1 MKLNFSKIEFCVELD
16 FTKIMFHVLC
26 AIVEVAGVA
35 FPIKNS
41 HIELDFCK
49 IKFYTIFKKKIELD
63 ICSIEFFEKT
73 IDIIFLKYSSIYV
86 VSSSLKTIF

>member
-1 MKLNFSKIEFCVELD
+1 MSFYVELD
-16 FTKIMFHVLC
+16 ITKIMFHVLC

-41 HIELDFCK
+41 HIELDFSK
-49 IKFYTIFKKKIELD
+49 IKFYTIFLKKIQLD

-73 IDIIFLKYSSIYV
+73 INSIFLFLNTARYM
-86 VSSSLKTIF
+86 

>member
-1 MKLNFSKIEFCVELD
+1 MSFYVELD
-16 FTKIMFHVLC
+16 ITKIMFHVLC

-41 HIELDFCK
+41 HIELDFSK
-49 IKFYTIFKKKIELD
+49 IKFYTIFFKKIQLG

-73 IDIIFLKYSSIYV
+73 INSIFLFLNTARYM
-86 VSSSLKTIF
+86 

>member
-1 MKLNFSKIEFCVELD
+1 MSFYVELD
-16 FTKIMFHVLC
+16 ITKIMFHVLC

-41 HIELDFCK
+41 HIELDFSK
-49 IKFYTIFKKKIELD
+49 IKFYTIFLKKIQLD

-73 IDIIFLKYSSIYV
+73 INSIFFFKYNSIYV
-86 VSSSLKTIF
+86 DSSSLKTNFF

>member
-1 MKLNFSKIEFCVELD
+1 MSFYVELD
-16 FTKIMFHVLC
+16 ITKIMFHVLC

-41 HIELDFCK
+41 HIELDFSK
-49 IKFYTIFKKKIELD
+49 IKFYTIFFKKIQLD

-73 IDIIFLKYSSIYV
+73 INSIFLFLNTARYM
-86 VSSSLKTIF
+86 